1 MLSRIVAHRKERRPA
16 ITAANRVLF
25 DTEVALIISEADEI
39 KDALDQLNASIEKVP
54 SAHAEIRKIL
64 DETPTGLDAV
74 QQLVKEVQ
82 RMDKLY
88 RSIQ

>member
-1 MLSRIVAHRKERRPA
+1 
-16 ITAANRVLF
+16 
-25 DTEVALIISEADEI
+25 
-39 KDALDQLNASIEKVP
+39 
-54 SAHAEIRKIL
+54 L
-64 DETPTGLDAV
+64 DETPTGLDTV